1 MNYQSLENWK
11 AMENRSWKVEV
22 RRWMIKLKELSTINC
37 QLSTLL
43 LLFYILLSSRT
54 HAQTLSLDSV
64 LKVIEKQNPM
74 LNTYR
79 NRAQAMNAYVA
90 GSKSL
95 MAPEVGGGMW
105 MFPYRK
111 QENQMTDERQ
121 IMVSLSQTF
130 TNPAKLKA
138 KQQYLA
144 SRAGIEQTN
153 ERIVYNELRAQAKLA
168 YYKWYVFE
176 QRKKV
181 LLESEE
187 ILNLMIRV
195 GRVRYPY
202 NQEKLSNIYKA
213 EGRLHEV
220 KNMQLMNDNEIQKQ
234 QTTLKQVMNAP
245 QADELT
251 IDTTSISG
259 EFEFVSV
266 DTSLLRQQRSDLH
279 KLDRAIQSMRLNQ
292 NIEKAQSKPDFNLS
306 FNHMISIGQGMPNQ
320 FMLLGMVTIPIAP
333 WSSKMYKANSKAM
346 EYEIESMKEERLAIM
361 SEAQGM
367 TASMMSEIKTL
378 KQQLTNYE
386 QRIIP
391 VLQKSY
397 ETLMLSYEENKEE
410 LPMVIDGWETLNMTR
425 LQYLD
430 TKIKYY
436 EMIVSYEKEI
446 EK

>member
-1 MNYQSLENWK
+1 MNYASLENWK
-11 AMENRSWKVEV
+11 VMENRN
-22 RRWMIKLKELSTINC
+22 LKPVFRFSIVNFRLSIV
-37 QLSTLL
+37 
-43 LLFYILLSSRT
+43 LFLFGAPLIANSQV
-54 HAQTLSLDSV
+54 QTLSLDSV
-64 LKVIEKQNPM
+64 LHVIEKQNPM

-95 MAPEVGGGMW
+95 MAPEVGGGLW
-105 MFPYRK
+105 MFPYQK
-111 QENQMTDERQ
+111 QNYEHLADTRQ
-121 IMVSLSQTF
+121 IMVSVSQTF

-138 KQQYLA
+138 NQQYLS
-144 SRAGIEQTN
+144 SRAGIEQAN
-153 ERIVYNELRAQAKLA
+153 ERVFYNGLKAQAKLA

-176 QRKKV
+176 QKQKQ

-220 KNMQLMNDNEIQKQ
+220 KNMQLMNENEIQKQ
-234 QTTLKQVMNAP
+234 QIILKQLMNA
-245 QADELT
+245 QSINFAIDTTTIAREFELVT
-251 IDTTSISG
+251 IDTI
-259 EFEFVSV
+259 
-266 DTSLLRQQRSDLH
+266 LLTQNRSDLH
-279 KLDRAIQSMRLNQ
+279 QLERTIKSMRLNQ
-292 NIEKAQSKPDFNLS
+292 QVEKAQSRPDFNLNFS
-306 FNHMISIGQGMPNQ
+306 HMISMGQGMPNQ

-333 WSSKMYKANSKAM
+333 WSSKMYKANAKAM
-346 EYEIESMKEERLAIM
+346 DYEIESMKAERLAIM
-361 SEAQGM
+361 NEVQGM
-367 TASMMSEIKTL
+367 TAGMISEIKTL
-378 KQQLTNYE
+378 QQQLTNYE

-391 VLQKSY
+391 VLKKSY
-397 ETLMLSYEENKEE
+397 ETLMLAYEENKEE

-430 TKIKYY
+430 TKLKYY
-436 EMIVSYEKEI
+436 EMIVSYEREI